1 MELKSVEI
9 PWLSGMMNPGS
20 TKFKASRLCLLGLLD
35 LSLVVSPRSRP
46 HRGATPRGSEVGRK
60 RVQDSRR
67 RAQWL
72 HLTPRIWVV
81 GSGGGALG
89 WSPWPRARALP
100 PGRGWGWRT
109 GPPKQKGSFGEGAV
123 DTGKLRAT
131 SAPLVMCLTH
141 CQAHSGLS
149 ARTGCDGHVDRS
161 QTGAGTPRQLVNR
174 YSWGCL

>member
-81 GSGGGALG
+81 GSGGVHWAGHLGPGHVHYLRDEDGVGGLGPPNKRGALG
-89 WSPWPRARALP
+89 KGQWT
-100 PGRGWGWRT
+100 PG
-109 GPPKQKGSFGEGAV
+109 S
-123 DTGKLRAT
+123 
-131 SAPLVMCLTH
+131 
-141 CQAHSGLS
+141 
-149 ARTGCDGHVDRS
+149 
-161 QTGAGTPRQLVNR
+161 
-174 YSWGCL
+174 